1 MKKADFVVAGCR
13 QLIAGGRRA
22 PLRQEELGRVEVLEN
37 AWIAACGG
45 RIVFVGSEAEFKAE
59 VEPADGATRLDGA
72 GLVALPGFVDAHTH
86 LPFAGDRAEEFSL
99 RLKGW
104 SYLQLAEKG
113 LGIKTTVRATRRA
126 TLEELTAAC
135 LERLDRMLLHGTT
148 TAEAKSGYGL
158 NLADEIKQL
167 EAVRIAGLV
176 HPVELVPTFMGA
188 HDVPPEYLS
197 AKEDY
202 IDLLVHEIMPEVRRR
217 NLARFFDVFC
227 EKGVY
232 SLAET
237 ERLVQAAKAAGFG
250 IKIHS
255 DEFVPLGGTELA
267 AEVGAASAEHLIAV
281 TDAGIRALAGSG
293 TVAVLLPGVPF
304 FLRLAAKPPARRMIE
319 AGAIVALA
327 SDFNP
332 GTSMTESMLFVLQL
346 GVFTLGLSIEEA
358 LNAATLNGAC
368 AIRMQDEVGSLA
380 PGKKMDVVLC
390 DMPGYEYLAYHLGVN
405 PVRHVVKNG
414 RIVVKDGRPAYSST
428 AL

>member
-13 QLIAGGRRA
+13 QVITGGRRA

-37 AWIAACGG
+37 AWIAAYGG
-45 RIVFVGSEAEFKAE
+45 RIVFVGTEAAFKAE
-59 VEPADGATRLDGA
+59 VEMTDSGTRFDGA

-104 SYLQLAEKG
+104 TYQQLAEKG

-126 TLEELTAAC
+126 SLEELTAAC

-237 ERLVQAAKAAGFG
+237 ERLVQAAKAAGFE
-250 IKIHS
+250 IKIHA

-267 AEVGAASAEHLIAV
+267 AEIGAASAEHLIAV
-281 TDAGIRALAGSG
+281 TDAGIRALAGSA

-304 FLRLAAKPPARRMIE
+304 FLRLSAKPPARRLIN

-332 GTSMTESMLFVLQL
+332 GTSMTESMIFILQL
-346 GVFTLGLSIEEA
+346 GVFTLGLTVEEA
-358 LNAATLNGAC
+358 LNAATLNAAC

-380 PGKKMDVVLC
+380 PGKKMDLVLC
-390 DMPGYEYLAYHLGVN
+390 DMPGYEHLAYHLGLN
-405 PVRHVVKNG
+405 PVKHVVKNG
-414 RIVVKDGRPAYSST
+414 RIVVKDGRPTYYPT
-428 AL
+428 AP

>member
-13 QLIAGGRRA
+13 QLLAGGRRA
-22 PLRQEELGRVEVLEN
+22 PLRQEELGRVEVLEHG
-37 AWIAACGG
+37 WIAAQGG
-45 RIVFVGSEAEFKAE
+45 RIVFVGTEAEFKAE
-59 VEPADGATRLDGA
+59 VEFAEDGTRFDGA

-104 SYLQLAEKG
+104 TYQQLAEKG

-167 EAVRIAGLV
+167 EAVRAAGLV

-197 AKEDY
+197 TKEDY

-232 SLAET
+232 TLAET

-250 IKIHS
+250 IKIHA

-267 AEVGAASAEHLIAV
+267 AAVGAASAEHLIAV
-281 TDAGIRALAGSG
+281 TDAGIRALAGSA
-293 TVAVLLPGVPF
+293 TVAVLLPGVSF
-304 FLRLAAKPPARRMIE
+304 FLRLAAKPPARRLID

-380 PGKKMDVVLC
+380 PGKKMDLSLC
-390 DMPGYEYLAYHLGVN
+390 DMPGYEHLAYHLGVN
-405 PVRHVVKNG
+405 PVRHVIKNG
-414 RIVVKDGRPAYSST
+414 RLVVKDGRTAYSST
-428 AL
+428 VL